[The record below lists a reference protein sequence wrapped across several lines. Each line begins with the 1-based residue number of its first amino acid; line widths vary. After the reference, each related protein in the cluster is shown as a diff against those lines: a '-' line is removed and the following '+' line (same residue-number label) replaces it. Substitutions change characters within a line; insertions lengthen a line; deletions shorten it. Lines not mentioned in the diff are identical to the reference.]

1 MLKWDIID
9 RASLPGQSQLVLARR
24 GDEWSIRAG
33 TQILMSSRNHASE
46 ETLARLALERA
57 AQPRDVLVGGLGMGF
72 TLRAALDLLPPAA
85 RVVVVE
91 LVAALVDWN
100 RGPLGDLAGR
110 PLDDG
115 RVEVRVDDVHAALR
129 EARKA
134 WDVVLLDIDNGPAA
148 LTTEANQR
156 LYSGSGL
163 AACRHAL
170 RPGGLLAVWSAGR
183 DDPFRGRMERVG
195 FEVEVVGLSG
205 GHTIYLGRS
214 RL

>member
-1 MLKWDIID
+1 MLKWEIIN
-9 RASLPGQSQLVLARR
+9 RALLPDAGTLTLARR

-46 ETLARLALERA
+46 ETLARLGLERV

-72 TLRAALDLLPPAA
+72 TLRATLDLLAPSA

-100 RGPLGDLAGR
+100 RGPLGELAGC

-115 RVEVRVDDVHAALR
+115 RVEVQVGDVQDVLR
-129 EARKA
+129 QARKA

-183 DDPFRGRMERVG
+183 DEPFRGRMERVG

-205 GHTIYLGRS
+205 GHTIYLGRNV
-214 RL
+214 